1 MVKPGLNDVMTD
13 LPINET
19 QIQFDLRI
27 NLASKIV
34 KFNIKMGHGS
44 FVVKTVLPKAVSA
57 VWAKYCSALPNDQ
70 KKNCVRLPS
79 QPKHRM
85 PPNETFIALLL
96 LRNHILLWRD

>member
-34 KFNIKMGHGS
+34 KFNIKMGHVY
-44 FVVKTVLPKAVSA
+44 FVVKTALPKAV
-57 VWAKYCSALPNDQ
+57 
-70 KKNCVRLPS
+70 
-79 QPKHRM
+79 
-85 PPNETFIALLL
+85 
-96 LRNHILLWRD
+96 